1 MINATALRLV
11 SAENMNVISNVSNVL
26 TKSSQNI
33 KIEYSKQADLI
44 PSAVESLAFRMLK
57 LDSEI
62 RGFLN
67 ELRILFGAKR
77 EDFHFSLRGI
87 SNEGKADIVE
97 ICQNLYGV
105 IAEVR
110 YCEDCE
116 MIHGRLVLSPK
127 ALMFINGQYM
137 EIAIRKVVGDV
148 LAKLEKKHGKQFKLY
163 ANTKVTTLDGKLKN
177 EFDLII
183 ENVTDALVYVIEI
196 KSGKNFR
203 DFDKLARIGREYG
216 IVPNRLLLVQNYLT
230 TDQMETVSYFCEYY
244 CTNLEKDNLEQKL
257 IAMIE
262 NDL

>member
-1 MINATALRLV
+1 MINATALRPV
-11 SAENMNVISNVSNVL
+11 FAENMNVVSNVSNVL

-33 KIEYSKQADLI
+33 KIEYSKQADLV
-44 PSAVESLAFRMLK
+44 PRAVENLALRMLK
-57 LDSEI
+57 LDAEI

-77 EDFHFSLRGI
+77 EDFHFSLRGV
-87 SNEGKADIVE
+87 SNEGKAGIVDL
-97 ICQNLYGV
+97 CQNLYGV

-110 YCEDCE
+110 YCE
-116 MIHGRLVLSPK
+116 MLHGRLVLSPK
-127 ALMFINGQYM
+127 ALMIINGQYM

-148 LAKLEKKHGKQFKLY
+148 LTKLEKKHGKQFKLY
-163 ANTKVTTLDGKLKN
+163 ANTKVATVDGKLKN

-230 TDQMETVSYFCEYY
+230 TEQMETVEYFCEYY
-244 CTNLEKDNLEQKL
+244 CANLEQDNLEQKL
-257 IAMIE
+257 ITMIE